1 MGGGEIRQFF
11 RSYTGY
17 LETELAQFTEIHL
30 LSFGKGFQQI
40 VYSSGEN
47 GHHIGATH
55 GSLWRN
61 TFAELFQ
68 GKFAIDLW
76 GGVSFG
82 SRILIQR
89 IGT

>member
-1 MGGGEIRQFF
+1 MDIDSGDMGGGEIRQFF

-30 LSFGKGFQQI
+30 FAFGKGFQQI

-55 GSLWRN
+55 GSL
-61 TFAELFQ
+61 
-68 GKFAIDLW
+68 
-76 GGVSFG
+76 
-82 SRILIQR
+82 
-89 IGT
+89 